1 MNTAQTRTYSRIALF
16 AALIAAGSYISIPI
30 PGSPVPVVL
39 ANLFVVL
46 AGMVL
51 GPWNGM
57 LSAGV
62 YLLIGTAGLPVFSA
76 GSGGPAH
83 LVGPTGGYL
92 VGYLVA
98 AMVTGLTIK
107 ALRPDGDRKY
117 RAISSGIL
125 AALAGLATVYI
136 PGALW
141 LANVLE
147 LSPTAAIATGVVPYI
162 PGDILKAAAAGLV
175 LPALIR
181 SGLISGGRRTRSPED
196 ADRATAPE
204 RPRSED
210 DPENTR

>member
-1 MNTAQTRTYSRIALF
+1 
-16 AALIAAGSYISIPI
+16 ALIAAGSYISIPI

-51 GPWNGM
+51 GPGNGM

-98 AMVTGLTIK
+98 AMVTGLTTR
-107 ALRPDGDRKY
+107 ALRPEGDRKY

-136 PGALW
+136 PGVLW

-196 ADRATAPE
+196 ADRAPAPE